1 MFPSFLCQCFHGFI
15 QMSKLTKSYTLKG
28 YTLLYKNYIPIKLI
42 KKNLFSDCLFFS
54 LANLHLIW
62 QGLEIFHCPC
72 HHLLNTVQVA
82 QVPPRVCP
90 ELEPMLQMWFE
101 QIRVQWVS
109 VLPLFITVYSYQA
122 LLFSDFLVYFR
133 YSISVNLNV
142 VLLSVQLKFLWI
154 FLEVCSH

>member
-1 MFPSFLCQCFHGFI
+1 MFPSLLCQCFHGFI
-15 QMSKLTKSYTLKG
+15 QIPKLTKSYTLKG

-42 KKNLFSDCLFFS
+42 RKNLFSDYLFFS

-62 QGLEIFHCPC
+62 QGLEIFHCSC

>member
-1 MFPSFLCQCFHGFI
+1 MLLSPSSEHSPGSSSS
-15 QMSKLTKSYTLKG
+15 SKGVPRIGT
-28 YTLLYKNYIPIKLI
+28 NA
-42 KKNLFSDCLFFS
+42 
-54 LANLHLIW
+54 AN
-62 QGLEIFHCPC
+62 
-72 HHLLNTVQVA
+72 V
-82 QVPPRVCP
+82 
-90 ELEPMLQMWFE
+90 FE